1 MALVMTMLSRKPG
14 FLSSLAILTTFEFL
28 LDSFP
33 FLVFHLH
40 SDICAL
46 PLHVNWISLKHS
58 CLASYNISALS
69 ES

>member
-14 FLSSLAILTTFEFL
+14 FLSSLAILTTFKFL

-46 PLHVNWISLKHS
+46 PLHCELD
-58 CLASYNISALS
+58 LS
-69 ES
+69 EALVSGFVQYFCLV